1 MILKMGSWIARRP
14 KLSFLGAIAA
24 FFIAV
29 LFLFLLG
36 AYIDFDKGLWW
47 AVLVLVLASAASVF
61 FSFIYLTIFYQKVAP
76 FCLKKYYFGHAFV
89 FLLAMISGV
98 LLTFLVIFPFYLY
111 DHLSFISE
119 ASFASLGLPF
129 AFLLLVSI
137 VSVGARYDG
146 QLLSSNHYASVS
158 SSFAQKVN
166 SFMCPFL
173 ISYFLLISAPYC
185 FALVPS
191 INAFFVGTF
200 TKVIYRAFTCLY
212 FFAYS
217 FFLMKANKS
226 HLNWSWTIL
235 LASLLVVY
243 LVSWA
248 LIPKEFSYYVL
259 TANNT
264 LTYYDVS
271 IGNIYIFIAFGSFL
285 LECAIFLC
293 LISFFPSGIK
303 NRNSVI
309 FPLLSVVLLVLISCI
324 FSLVKE
330 PHTYALFINGTNT
343 AEDSIHSWYH
353 SKNAFGIF
361 LFNGSFASLFL
372 LFYSKSKW
380 KWGFLGSFLLFFVIS
395 VIIKC
400 NTAAASSG
408 IAGIVLLIY
417 LFTRIRHKLPWLFYL
432 VLGFFVLLLAI
443 LIIGVYAPQL
453 RSSVDL
459 FGRIYDRIDKL
470 TTDEVYSRTGLWS
483 YCLSLIKGPFVLIG
497 ETDVIANTQL
507 TMIER
512 MNNNA
517 MFDDFHSA
525 FVSFYSA
532 HGLYGL
538 CIYLGAHA
546 YALKQICRLRKNA
559 PVMFVVL
566 FDLFVGAVLFSMPET
581 YTLFISMSASVFPI
595 SLVLLVYPSFLSSA
609 VNKQQKGL
617 VPNASSGGGV
627 K

>member
-61 FSFIYLTIFYQKVAP
+61 FSFIYLTIFYQKVGP

-191 INAFFVGTF
+191 INAFFVGTI
-200 TKVIYRAFTCLY
+200 TKMAYRGLTCLY
-212 FFAYS
+212 FFGYS
-217 FFLMKANKS
+217 FLLMKANKTR
-226 HLNWSWTIL
+226 LNWSWAVL
-235 LASLLVVY
+235 LLSSVTLYVLAWLLV
-243 LVSWA
+243 
-248 LIPKEFSYYVL
+248 PKEFSYYVL
-259 TANNT
+259 TSNNI
-264 LTYYDVS
+264 LTFYDVS
-271 IGNIYIFIAFGSFL
+271 IGNFYIFVAFGSYT
-285 LECAIFLC
+285 LECLVFLC
-293 LISFFPSGIK
+293 LISFFPRGITSK
-303 NRNSVI
+303 KAVI
-309 FPLLSVVLLVLISCI
+309 FPLLVVILLTLSSCI
-324 FSLVKE
+324 FSVFRESNKYLAFFTSSSDPTK
-330 PHTYALFINGTNT
+330 
-343 AEDSIHSWYH
+343 SIASWYH

-361 LFNGSFASLFL
+361 LFNGSVSSLFL
-372 LFYSKSKW
+372 FCFLHSKW
-380 KWGFLGSFLLFFVIS
+380 RFSFVIIFLVFFGFS
-395 VIIKC
+395 YVIQC
-400 NTAAASSG
+400 NTAAVSSG
-408 IAGIVLLIY
+408 VVGLVLLFIY
-417 LFTRIRHKLPWLFYL
+417 FSKTKRRFPWLFYSVL
-432 VLGFFVLLLAI
+432 TIICLIVLGVVLGTTI
-443 LIIGVYAPQL
+443 PQL
-453 RSSVDL
+453 RSH
-459 FGRIYDRIDKL
+459 FPPFQKIYISLEKL
-470 TTDEVYSRTGLWS
+470 TTDEVYSRTGLWN
-483 YCLSLIKGPFVLIG
+483 YCLSLIKGPFVLVG

-512 MNNNA
+512 MNNNT

-532 HGLYGL
+532 HGLCGL
-538 CIYLGAHA
+538 CLYLGAHA
-546 YALKQICRLRKNA
+546 YALKQICLVKKTNPLMYA
-559 PVMFVVL
+559 FL
-566 FDLFVGAVLFSMPET
+566 FDLFIGAVLFSMPET

-595 SLVLLVYPSFLSSA
+595 SLMLLVYPTFLSGEL
-609 VNKQQKGL
+609 KGTKG
-617 VPNASSGGGV
+617 PSSSDSLFEEV
-627 K
+627 LL